1 MVLMRPEDFREI
13 ASKWFAAYRGRT
25 LVSSHPHD
33 NRAQTALTKPA
44 PDVSKEVLT
53 VIKNFQ
59 TSSQARIA
67 MPISWPDAVSAA
79 AVRTLPTTGGV
90 ATGAAAAGTRR
101 RFVDVVS
108 VCTYTRM
115 TDVVVL
121 ESAFPGT
128 SAWSPPI

>member
-1 MVLMRPEDFREI
+1 M
-13 ASKWFAAYRGRT
+13 
-25 LVSSHPHD
+25 
-33 NRAQTALTKPA
+33 
-44 PDVSKEVLT
+44 
-53 VIKNFQ
+53 IKNFQ